1 MKTTIL
7 GTRQLPLPR
16 VPTATLKGF
25 LMVYQHKSIK
35 HGHLKIITMIRKNDK
50 DIKQGCN
57 DKTNNENPM
66 QGFTGTGFSSNLPVL
81 TGTGDKNRV
90 KKTTN
95 YKNKPSLH

>member
-25 LMVYQHKSIK
+25 LMVYQHKNIK

-57 DKTNNENPM
+57 DKTNNE
-66 QGFTGTGFSSNLPVL
+66 
-81 TGTGDKNRV
+81 
-90 KKTTN
+90 
-95 YKNKPSLH
+95 KPHAKVYRNWLQQQPARLDWDR